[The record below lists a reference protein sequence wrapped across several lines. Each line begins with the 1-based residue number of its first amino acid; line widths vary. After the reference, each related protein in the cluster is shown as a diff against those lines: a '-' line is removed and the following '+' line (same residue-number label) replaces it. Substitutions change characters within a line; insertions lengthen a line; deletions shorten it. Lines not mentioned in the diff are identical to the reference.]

1 MGALSVAGSA
11 FAYDYDWALSDLSGN
26 KLDWTNNSLKVADD
40 LTYVGDANSSWNN
53 TVQGVV
59 SSVKGSSTSN
69 CFQFNVEAN
78 DIITVYAIT
87 VNGSTGKAY
96 VNLGGLETNA
106 DIDNSGSVVLTVDAG
121 ANSGKVSV
129 YADPNVVIKKITVVS
144 QAYRNV
150 VAKLTEA
157 RNEVEKAKQS
167 VASYVTNYPNF
178 YSAITRQL
186 SLKASD
192 VIIEKENDL
201 IADAKVNGVSGVS
214 GSSATL
220 ISDLDDII
228 KTVIPGIKT
237 AAQAAKDAYE
247 ITFQKGADRAAAKTA
262 KDLAYKSTPSN
273 TQAADY
279 CMYMVTEWK
288 DKEKTQPK
296 AWAIKADGLKEY
308 MDQVALAHYN
318 KVLADAKA
326 ELANFPWTD
335 ENGVDGSYPVATYN
349 TEISKTITLIHN
361 IIDRFLYEKDHLTEY
376 TGLQTNVTN
385 VSNDIAATKL
395 TKPSGWDDLVTNVN
409 DLVTLI
415 NKADNKHS
423 YTKAEI
429 NGTVFAD
436 KLTDY
441 NKGLNDAKDALTA
454 EAKKIQNAECATVQN
469 NLTQYSAK
477 VTEQFTGQPDAQ
489 KQYEQAFAKLQVRL
503 NAITGLAGDKAGYA
517 KRVHEYATR
526 MTEIAQIN
534 TEVNTLW
541 QNAQSDKNTEVI
553 QQNNDNKTKL
563 DGEITK
569 ALNVY
574 NEGVNKINGYK
585 GIKGIAESAK
595 AAIDAELVNVFDY
608 ARNIEKTKKEAD
620 QALLDANT
628 ASPATSFDYNKYSTE
643 IGKQVTNIEKAI
655 ADARSAANDAAYSYL
670 HDTPVYPA
678 KLAEGTL
685 PYAAQQITDAR
696 ELFSGPLS
704 SWSSNQYKKYGDLS
718 GSGLMAVALLKIDSL
733 ETAKSDTETGK
744 FIEGTGIY
752 STTKDFVDQHNLNR
766 YTEDGGT
773 TWKQR
778 DIADY
783 ISTVAEKLQ
792 PLDGKL
798 QDVLGRVQA
807 YDELADSITKLKI
820 YWSVSKANVKTG
832 FEGVNLNDTLIA
844 INNEIVALED
854 KLEKAAFGAKEK
866 KEEINASIEAIK
878 AELWKVDNYDIYL
891 ANEAALEEINKAIDD
906 VKIGEINAAKE
917 EVQKL
922 VTEEV
927 VNVYIVKI
935 EAIDFSQI
943 ETSRDNLYAAHK
955 LNETSAKEGL
965 KASLAA
971 ISAQIKQLVEDAKAA
986 DKAAQEVPGDVNGD
1000 KSVDAADYEA
1010 IEYFAVA
1017 GDDAELTDEEK
1028 ALRAKADLNGDG
1040 TVDIFDLGEFV
1051 KLYHKK
1057 NAE

>member
-11 FAYDYDWALSDLSGN
+11 LAYDYDWALSNLSGN
-26 KLDWTNNSLKVADD
+26 KLDWNKANLDVATGLK
-40 LTYVGDANSSWNN
+40 YVGDANSSWNS

-59 SSVKGSSTSN
+59 SAVKGSSTSN
-69 CFQFNVEAN
+69 CFQFDVEKN

-129 YADPNVVIKKITVVS
+129 YADPNVVITKITVVS

-150 VAKLTEA
+150 VDQLEKA
-157 RNEVEKAKQS
+157 RNAVEQAKKD
-167 VASYVTNYPNF
+167 VASYVTTYPDF

-186 SLKASD
+186 SLKASN

-201 IADAKVNGVSGVS
+201 IADAKDNKVSGVS
-214 GSSATL
+214 GTSTTL
-220 ISDLDDII
+220 ISDLDNII
-228 KTVIPGIKT
+228 KTVIPGIKDD
-237 AAQAAKDAYE
+237 AKDAKDAYE
-247 ITFQKGADRAAAKTA
+247 ETFLKGKDLADATTA
-262 KDLAYKSTPSN
+262 KDLAYKQQPSN
-273 TQAADY
+273 AEAAGY
-279 CMYMVTEWK
+279 CMYKVTEWK

-296 AWAIKADGLKEY
+296 AWAIKVAGLKEY

-318 KVLADAKA
+318 TVKNNAKA
-326 ELANFPWTD
+326 ELAKFPWTD
-335 ENGVDGSYPVATYN
+335 KEGKDGSYPIATYN
-349 TEISKTITLIHN
+349 TEIGKTTTFIHN
-361 IIDRFLYEKDHLTEY
+361 IIDRFVYENEKLTKYTDLKDSVTILT
-376 TGLQTNVTN
+376 
-385 VSNDIAATKL
+385 SDIAATKL
-395 TKPSGWDDLVTNVN
+395 TKPSGWDDLVKNVN

-415 NKADNKHS
+415 KKADNKHS

-436 KLTDY
+436 KLTNYYKDL
-441 NKGLNDAKDALTA
+441 GDAKDALTN
-454 EAKKIQNAECATVQN
+454 EAWKKQEAECATVQK

-489 KQYEQAFAKLQVRL
+489 KQYEQEFARLQVRL
-503 NAITGLAGDKAGYA
+503 NAITGLAKDKTGYD

-526 MTEIAQIN
+526 MAEIAQIN
-534 TEVNTLW
+534 TDVNTLW
-541 QNAQSDKNTEVI
+541 QKAQSDKNTEVI

-569 ALNVY
+569 ALSAY
-574 NEGVNKINGYK
+574 NDGVNKINGYK
-585 GIKGIAESAK
+585 GINGIGESAK
-595 AAIDAELVNVFDY
+595 AAIDAELVKVFDY
-608 ARNIEKTKKEAD
+608 ARKIEETKEKAA

-628 ASPATSFDYNKYSTE
+628 ASPAKSFDYNKYSTE
-643 IGKQVTNIEKAI
+643 ITTQVTNINAAI
-655 ADARSAANDAAYSYL
+655 TAARSAANDAANTYL
-670 HDTPVYPA
+670 TVKPAYPA

-685 PYAAQQITDAR
+685 PYAAQQIADAK
-696 ELFSGPLS
+696 ELFTVQLPAYGSL
-704 SWSSNQYKKYGDLS
+704 NQYKGYGDLR
-718 GSGLMAVALLKIDSL
+718 GSDLKAEALFKIDSL
-733 ETAKSDTETGK
+733 ENAKYDKKGK

-752 STTKDFVDQHNLNR
+752 STTVSFVNLHNQDT
-766 YTEDGGT
+766 YTEDAGKT
-773 TWKQR
+773 YKQR

-783 ISTVAEKLQ
+783 ISIVAEKLQ

-844 INNEIVALED
+844 INNEIVALE
-854 KLEKAAFGAKEK
+854 KQLKKAAFGAMEK
-866 KEEINASIEAIK
+866 KEEIFASIEAIK
-878 AELWKVDNYDIYL
+878 EELWKVDNFAIYL
-891 ANEAALEEINKAIDD
+891 ANEAALEEINKAIDA

-927 VNVYIVKI
+927 VNQYIVKI
-935 EAIDFSQI
+935 EAIDFTSI
-943 ETSRDNLYAAHK
+943 ESSRDKLYAAHK

-965 KASLAA
+965 QASLAA

-1000 KSVDAADYEA
+1000 KSLDAADYEA
-1010 IEYFAVA
+1010 IEYFTVA

-1028 ALRAKADLNGDG
+1028 ALRENADLNGDG
-1040 TVDIFDLGEFV
+1040 KVNLSDLSEFL
-1051 KLYHKK
+1051 KLYKG
-1057 NAE
+1057 NEQE